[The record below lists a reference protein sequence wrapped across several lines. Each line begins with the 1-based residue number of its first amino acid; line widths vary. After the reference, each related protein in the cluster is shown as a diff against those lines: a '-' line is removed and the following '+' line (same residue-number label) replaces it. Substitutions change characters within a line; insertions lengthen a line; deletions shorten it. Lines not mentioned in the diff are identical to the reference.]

1 MWSPEQLMSTC
12 EIAKGENE
20 GVLIENEF
28 VSSSQ
33 TSYCTLQWP
42 AVEEMKQSLT
52 IDIVSCGLF
61 ILTFNIKWVEVENI
75 TSELLHTNRVVLIC
89 KMTSSLKSFKV
100 KRSNSTR
107 ERPMVLQ
114 TTRSWSN
121 VEWKYKSFT
130 DLIYLFYMTIIMSKI
145 C

>member
-1 MWSPEQLMSTC
+1 MSTC
-12 EIAKGENE
+12 EVAKGENE

-52 IDIVSCGLF
+52 IDIVGCVLF
-61 ILTFNIKWVEVENI
+61 YLISTFNIKWIEVENI
-75 TSELLHTNRVVLIC
+75 TSELLHANRVVLIC
-89 KMTSSLKSFKV
+89 KMTYSLNSFKV
-100 KRSNSTR
+100 KCSYSTW

-114 TTRSWSN
+114 TTRSWS
-121 VEWKYKSFT
+121 EIYKKYISIL
-130 DLIYLFYMTIIMSKI
+130 LI
-145 C
+145 